1 MCSAYLWK
9 TVVFHV
15 IIFML
20 ICEVVDAVLIWFNI
34 SLMKASSDGITCFV
48 KVHAP
53 MPVLY
58 KGAELMHM
66 KMPIKVCHFSS
77 ITKCF
82 RLFRK
87 ISLLS

>member
-1 MCSAYLWK
+1 M
-9 TVVFHV
+9 
-15 IIFML
+15 
-20 ICEVVDAVLIWFNI
+20 VDVVLIWLNI

-66 KMPIKVCHFSS
+66 KMPIKVCPISS
-77 ITKCF
+77 IKNAPSCLEESVCF
-82 RLFRK
+82 LSWIFLFCFDLQ
-87 ISLLS
+87 IYPSVDSIY